1 MDTRRLTDAAAMPYN
16 GCCTPAAAAPRAP
29 GGFRKERR
37 FMPLIIP
44 QTLPAYKALEEEN
57 VFVMHRARAMTQ
69 DIRPLRILLVNL
81 MPTKIATETQIARML
96 ANSPLQVELTLLHM
110 DSHESTHVP
119 GAHLEAFY
127 KTFDE
132 IKTERFDGMIVTG
145 APVEMLAY
153 EEVDYWPEL
162 CAIFEYSKTHVYS
175 TVHICWGAQAALYY
189 HYGIHKR
196 VLPQKVFGIFAHR
209 VTRPKNPLVRG
220 FDEVFYAPHSRHTE
234 LCREEVDACPALR
247 VLAESGRAG
256 LHILATDSG
265 RQIFVCG
272 HMEYDRDTLRLEYE
286 RDVKRGLPI
295 AVPENYFEDDD
306 PAKGVV
312 FRWRSHANL
321 FFSNWLNYYVYQETP
336 YDLEKL

>member
-1 MDTRRLTDAAAMPYN
+1 MPIMIPN
-16 GCCTPAAAAPRAP
+16 GLPAAA
-29 GGFRKERR
+29 
-37 FMPLIIP
+37 
-44 QTLPAYKALEEEN
+44 TLAEEN
-57 VFVMHRARAMTQ
+57 IFVMNETRAVTQ
-69 DIRPLRILLVNL
+69 DIRPLQILVLNL
-81 MPTKIATETQIARML
+81 MPTKIATETQLSRL
-96 ANSPLQVELTLLHM
+96 LGNTPLQVELELIHT
-110 DSHESTHVP
+110 DSHESKNTSRE
-119 GAHLEAFY
+119 HLLKFY
-127 KTFDE
+127 QTFEDV
-132 IKTERFDGMIVTG
+132 KDRWFDGLIITG
-145 APVEMLAY
+145 APVEQMPF
-153 EEVDYWPEL
+153 EQVEYWPEL
-162 CAIFEYSKTHVYS
+162 CRIMEWSRTHVHS
-175 TVHICWGAQAALYY
+175 TFHICWGAQAALYY

>member
-1 MDTRRLTDAAAMPYN
+1 
-16 GCCTPAAAAPRAP
+16 
-29 GGFRKERR
+29 
-37 FMPLIIP
+37 MPLIIP

-132 IKTERFDGMIVTG
+132 IKNERFDGMIVTG

-220 FDEVFYAPHSRHTE
+220 FDEVFYAPPFPPYRA
-234 LCREEVDACPALR
+234 LPRGGGQPALR
-247 VLAESGRAG
+247 CVCWPKAAGPGCISSPQIPAARSLCAAIWNTTATPCAWSTSATLKEAFPSPYRRIILRMTTLPRALFSAG
-256 LHILATDSG
+256 AATPTC
-265 RQIFVCG
+265 F
-272 HMEYDRDTLRLEYE
+272 
-286 RDVKRGLPI
+286 
-295 AVPENYFEDDD
+295 
-306 PAKGVV
+306 
-312 FRWRSHANL
+312 FR
-321 FFSNWLNYYVYQETP
+321 TG
-336 YDLEKL
+336 

>member
-1 MDTRRLTDAAAMPYN
+1 MMRIPLVW
-16 GCCTPAAAAPRAP
+16 AAAPFYYLYQAVCATLR
-29 GGFRKERR
+29 FHERR
-37 FMPLIIP
+37 REAVDSLDAAGERMVFCLWHDELFPLMRVRRD
-44 QTLPAYKALEEEN
+44 L
-57 VFVMHRARAMTQ
+57 
-69 DIRPLRILLVNL
+69 D
-81 MPTKIATETQIARML
+81 
-96 ANSPLQVELTLLHM
+96 
-110 DSHESTHVP
+110 
-119 GAHLEAFY
+119 
-127 KTFDE
+127 
-132 IKTERFDGMIVTG
+132 IVTVVSPSRDG
-145 APVEMLAY
+145 ELLA
-153 EEVDYWPEL
+153 
-162 CAIFEYSKTHVYS
+162 
-175 TVHICWGAQAALYY
+175 
-189 HYGIHKR
+189 R
-196 VLPQKVFGIFAHR
+196 VLEKLGLR
-209 VTRPKNPLVRG
+209 TVRG

>member
-1 MDTRRLTDAAAMPYN
+1 MDARRLTDAAAMPYN

-132 IKTERFDGMIVTG
+132 IKNERFDGMIVTG

-196 VLPQKVFGIFAHR
+196 VLPQKCSA
-209 VTRPKNPLVRG
+209 
-220 FDEVFYAPHSRHTE
+220 
-234 LCREEVDACPALR
+234 
-247 VLAESGRAG
+247 
-256 LHILATDSG
+256 
-265 RQIFVCG
+265 
-272 HMEYDRDTLRLEYE
+272 
-286 RDVKRGLPI
+286 
-295 AVPENYFEDDD
+295 
-306 PAKGVV
+306 
-312 FRWRSHANL
+312 
-321 FFSNWLNYYVYQETP
+321 FSPTG
-336 YDLEKL
+336 